1 MFSLMGRWHGST
13 KILLQEPFKIYKSW
27 DLELSDKCLIRNLEA
42 LGLILTD
49 KELNKTKTT
58 QTR

>member
-1 MFSLMGRWHGST
+1 MIWSYT
-13 KILLQEPFKIYKSW
+13 ILLQEPFKIHKSW

-49 KELNKTKTT
+49 KELNKTNKNNPD
-58 QTR
+58 QIKCH